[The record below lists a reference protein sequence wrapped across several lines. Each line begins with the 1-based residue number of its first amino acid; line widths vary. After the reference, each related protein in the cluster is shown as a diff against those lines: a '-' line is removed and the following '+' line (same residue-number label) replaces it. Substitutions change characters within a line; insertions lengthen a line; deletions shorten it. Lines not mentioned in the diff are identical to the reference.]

1 MSGGLYTANA
11 QEARED
17 FLRLKGIELSV
28 PTDEQLAKMRTDNPD
43 IPAHVQ
49 MVVTWE
55 PLSYRIEGGKYGN
68 QEADYIRMSKGD
80 GLSKLDNLTEAEA
93 LANIRSGGYPA
104 VPGSALIKL
113 ARGLEKKDPTKM
125 TRPYERFMVAAA
137 RLGIHLDIDVD
148 GTKTGKPGALYTN
161 DAGKVF
167 KCTAG
172 FEEFPTPGENAQG
185 RFFWDWDETTSRFM
199 RLPIA
204 RADDYVQPEDIPVR
218 IIEARED
225 GTVTTPAAVSGGAAV
240 DTTDA
245 LRNAISVM
253 GIVGSPVEDV
263 KETVRATALRN
274 ISKAPVLG
282 TADVMAALTGG
293 TFLEFVEG
301 KGVITTAGG
310 VVELVA

>member
-17 FLRLKGIELSV
+17 FLRLKGVELSV
-28 PTDEQLAKMRTDNPD
+28 PTDEQLAKMRADNPD
-43 IPAHVQ
+43 IPAHIQ

-80 GLSKLDNLTEAEA
+80 GLSKLESVSEQEA
-93 LANIRSGGYPA
+93 LANIRAGGYPA
-104 VPGSALIKL
+104 VPSAALIKL
-113 ARGLEKKDPTKM
+113 ARGLEKKDPAKM

-137 RLGIHLDIDVD
+137 KLGIHLDIDLD
-148 GTKTGKPGALYTN
+148 GSKTGKPGSLYSN
-161 DAGKVF
+161 DVGKVF

-172 FEEFPTPGENAQG
+172 FEEFPTPGENEKGQF
-185 RFFWDWDETTSRFM
+185 RWNWDETTSRFM
-199 RLPIA
+199 RIPVA
-204 RADDYVQPEDIPVR
+204 RADDYVQPEEVPVR
-218 IIEARED
+218 VIESSDD
-225 GTVTTPAAVSGGAAV
+225 GEKVQAAAAAQTV
-240 DTTDA
+240 DTSDA

-253 GIVGSPVEDV
+253 GLVGTDVESAKSTAKGV
-263 KETVRATALRN
+263 ALRS

-282 TADVMAALTGG
+282 SAEVMAALNAG
-293 TFLEFVEG
+293 TFIEYAEG

-310 VVELVA
+310 VIELVA